1 MANDDFKAELEKIAQ
16 SIEELE
22 KTIEERRKSKEEFF
36 KRCNVPLPEE
46 GGALVTA
53 IPLKWIE
60 RYIKRHPKKGKVIK
74 QMVDDWLNK
83 R

>member
-22 KTIEERRKSKEEFF
+22 ESIEERRKSKEEFF
-36 KRCNVPLPEE
+36 KRCNVPLPED
-46 GGALVTA
+46 GVASVTA

-60 RYIKRHPKKGKVIK
+60 KYIKRHPKKGKVIK
-74 QMVDDWLNK
+74 RMVDEWLHEK
-83 R
+83 